1 MADKL
6 IRINDYVSVK
16 ASQVES
22 VTAAEFNDTVKVH
35 LLSGE
40 VHALQY
46 HSGGKFAAKDRFEL
60 EVNLALSGP
69 APGGCGGK

>member
-22 VTAAEFNDTVKVH
+22 VSTAEFNDTVRVH
-35 LLSGE
+35 TLSGV
-40 VHALQY
+40 VHELSY
-46 HSGGKFAAKDRFEL
+46 YKGGKFAAKDKFVQQ
-60 EVNLALSGP
+60 VNDALAGE
-69 APGGCGGK
+69 